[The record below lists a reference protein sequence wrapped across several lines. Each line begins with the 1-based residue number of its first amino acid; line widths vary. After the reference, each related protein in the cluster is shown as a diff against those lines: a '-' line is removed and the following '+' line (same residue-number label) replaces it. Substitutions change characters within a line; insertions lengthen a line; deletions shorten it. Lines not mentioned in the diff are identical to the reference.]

1 MYVISMVRDNKKL
14 LIAVFIASI
23 MILSSL
29 FVLASSGNVQ
39 GNQTASPSVPN
50 VQTQSMAGQTP
61 PPPSIQ
67 SELSKIYSHG
77 IPNKY
82 VFLPNFNAANM
93 YAYKN
98 GQVTPLYSQSPAP
111 MGIGDFGLKAGPGGS
126 VIPYTLNTTS
136 VEGSISLSNL
146 NAFYLQNDGPQSVTV
161 QLNTVLNNVTL
172 FGNSSYVFWNQNVIF
187 YSART
192 HQLEFIDNVW
202 NFSSP
207 SFDMTP
213 NAIAHGDGTE
223 VPPVF
228 YYAIGP
234 SFTVQYPFTVDLYLT
249 AAVLNGDSTA
259 FFNFTVHSQGQT
271 ISGSFDEVMFNSTYG
286 MPAGYSAP
294 EPHYMISGTQITPTG
309 YLLNDAEIMI
319 GGPGGGS
326 TTSVYGISGSMS
338 LKYMPEQAS
347 VPATG
352 PGHNPQP
359 HAPGGM
365 ASMYVSVPS
374 AYDFGT
380 DTGETS
386 EGVAVSWNQADAA
399 QLSAGPS
406 LLYGMWGIQPPNTQ
420 MVRYS
425 GSISPSNAFMF
436 VSSGNMFNAESA
448 AWVPLS
454 LSGAYSFTLP
464 GGSYSAEALL
474 SNYNPQMFLLAPN
487 SGPVP
492 PPGPGPAPPLIGPAG
507 NQPGGQMPPGPGGP
521 GGGGMK
527 IALHFNPAMGIY
539 TPLVAMDNQQLK
551 YISLGGT
558 GKPGNPYVLDNYQF
572 GSISPL
578 FAEFNDFAFP
588 VFTGVLLVN
597 TNAYVE
603 MNGMPSLLI
612 QYPAYLDPFLNALG
626 LPAFNYMGYGMYG
639 ADHVSLFGSD
649 VTGWFSRELTGFPV
663 ANVIVWNSSHD
674 LIGGNTFMSM
684 DSSVLIFGGSSN
696 TVWGNTFENYSNP
709 DFNASEAAAT
719 NLYGAPLGI
728 SVYSSG
734 NEIYNNIFNSTITAY
749 SPSFSIY
756 TGEPAQYLNQWNVSL
771 RPSSYIEMVNG
782 YELTGSI
789 VGAQYQGGNYW
800 WNFNGIIPYNN
811 SGGIEFGGDY
821 EPLNLLMVPYGP
833 LVPAPLDAIVVV
845 PVYAAY
851 VSHTTTSTIVNSS
864 VFFPVGSYSRITVTF
879 FDQYISN
886 PFDDSFIVQVND
898 TQILA
903 GNTLELENTSVT
915 EAVTQYYSILQG
927 PATVTSLSPQFNPG
941 YASRL
946 STWFTFYVGQEA
958 PHPQTVIPAFTDI
971 GLRTPPN
978 PPVNVLIPYNITA
991 TTNITFP
998 GNVTSAYLNL
1008 YEQQNGNDEFWYA
1021 NEPPFREFRIFIG
1034 TQLVGTVEP
1043 YPNIQ
1048 TGGGDLFLWQ
1058 PILAIGAELYP
1069 PHRISLT
1076 PYLSLLHGK
1085 QQISIE
1091 VINDENL
1098 WVRTALNFMINTT
1111 SASASY
1117 AGLVSQYIFTNNYIQ
1132 TPPTNPSTKSIPFS
1146 ATYLNDSEYVNE
1158 SISSS
1163 GISTVGSTVITS
1175 SYHKTVTFFSNSSE
1189 LDPNVDIVIPTS
1201 TGFEIPIVEYFFLNE
1216 TTTELSVTTYQYTD
1230 AQTQG
1235 STGFMTVTNYR
1246 QEYYQI
1252 NGTSTEYLYL
1262 NQSGGL
1268 VGVGIGFNVTQ
1279 IRIIQD
1285 LMTENFYLNGSYG
1298 SFSSFSYNDTQVVGL
1313 GFFVG
1318 TLNSES
1324 ELTSLTYNH
1333 AQTVKTINSYSEYDG
1348 HVVAFYMLYEEAV
1361 NNSLIYRNGQIIIYV
1376 VRSGN

>member
-1 MYVISMVRDNKKL
+1 MVRDRKKL

-23 MILSSL
+23 MILSSI

-39 GNQTASPSVPN
+39 GNQTASPSVSN
-50 VQTQSMAGQTP
+50 VQTKSIAGQTP
-61 PPPSIQ
+61 PTPSIQ
-67 SELSKIYSHG
+67 SVLSKIYSRG

-82 VFLPNFNAANM
+82 VYLPNFNAANM
-93 YAYKN
+93 YTYTN
-98 GQVTPLYSQSPAP
+98 GHVTPLYSQSPAP

-202 NFSSP
+202 NFSSS
-207 SFDMTP
+207 SFNMTP
-213 NAIAHGDGTE
+213 NAIAHGDGTV
-223 VPPVF
+223 VPYV
-228 YYAIGP
+228 YYFAIGP
-234 SFTVQYPFTVDLYLT
+234 SFTVKYPFTIDLYLT
-249 AAVLNGDSTA
+249 AAVVNGDSTA
-259 FFNFTVHSQGQT
+259 FFNFTVHSQGKT
-271 ISGSFDEVMFNSTYG
+271 MSGSFDEVMFNSTYG

-294 EPHYMISGTQITPTG
+294 KPHYMISGTQITPTG

-338 LKYMPEQAS
+338 LKYTPEQAS
-347 VPATG
+347 APAIG
-352 PGHNPQP
+352 QGSHPLSHV
-359 HAPGGM
+359 PGGM
-365 ASMYVSVPS
+365 GSMYVSVPS

-386 EGVAVSWNQADAA
+386 EGVAVSWNRADTA

-406 LLYGMWGIQPPNTQ
+406 LLYGMWGIYPPNTQ
-420 MVRYS
+420 MVQYR
-425 GSISPSNAFMF
+425 GTVSPSNAFMF
-436 VSSGNMFNAESA
+436 VSQGNMFNAESA

-454 LSGAYSFTLP
+454 LNGGYNFLIPS
-464 GGSYSAEALL
+464 GSYSAEALL
-474 SNYNPQMFLLAPN
+474 SNYNPQMFLLAP
-487 SGPVP
+487 G
-492 PPGPGPAPPLIGPAG
+492 A
-507 NQPGGQMPPGPGGP
+507 

-551 YISLGGT
+551 YVSLSGSGT
-558 GKPGNPYVLDNYQF
+558 SRNPYMLDNYQP
-572 GSISPL
+572 GSINPL

-603 MNGMPSLLI
+603 MNGMPFLFI
-612 QYPAYLDPFLNALG
+612 QYPAYLHSFLNALG
-626 LPAFNYMGYGMYG
+626 LPSFNYMGYGMYG
-639 ADHVSLFGSD
+639 TEHVSLFGSNI
-649 VTGWFSRELTGFPV
+649 TGWFSRELAGFPV
-663 ANVIVWNSSHD
+663 ANVMVWNSSYD

-696 TVWGNTFENYSNP
+696 TVWGNTFENYTNSGL
-709 DFNASEAAAT
+709 NASESTAT

-728 SVYSSG
+728 SVYSNG
-734 NEIYNNIFNSTITAY
+734 NVIYNNIFNSTITAY

-756 TGEPAQYLNQWNVSL
+756 TGEPAQYMNQWNVSL
-771 RPSSYIEMVNG
+771 RPSSYVETVNG

-789 VGAQYQGGNYW
+789 VGGQYQGGNYW

-811 SGGIEFGGDY
+811 SGAIEFGGDY
-821 EPLNLLMVPYGP
+821 EPLNLLMVTYGP

-851 VSHTTTSTIVNSS
+851 VSHSTTSTIVNSS

-958 PHPQTVIPAFTDI
+958 SHPQRVIPAFTDI
-971 GLRTPPN
+971 GFPTPRN
-978 PPVNVLIPYNITA
+978 PPVNVLVPYNVTK
-991 TTNITFP
+991 TTNVTFP
-998 GNVTSAYLNL
+998 DNVTSAYLNL

-1021 NEPPFREFRIFIG
+1021 NEPPFREFRMYIG
-1034 TQLVGTVEP
+1034 TQLIGMVEP
-1043 YPNIQ
+1043 YPNVQ

-1111 SASASY
+1111 SSSANY
-1117 AGLVSQYIFTNNYIQ
+1117 AGLVSQYTFTNNYIQ
-1132 TPPTNPSTKSIPFS
+1132 TPPTNLTTKSIPFS

-1163 GISTVGSTVITS
+1163 GVSTVGSTVITS
-1175 SYHKTVTFFSNSSE
+1175 AYDKTVTFFSNSSE
-1189 LDPNVDIVIPTS
+1189 FNPNANIVIPTS

-1216 TTTELSVTTYQYTD
+1216 TTTELSTTTYQYIN
-1230 AQTQG
+1230 AQTHAP
-1235 STGFMTVTNYR
+1235 SGFVTVRNYK

-1252 NGTSTEYLYL
+1252 NGASTEDLYI
-1262 NQSGGL
+1262 NASGDL
-1268 VGVGIGFNVTQ
+1268 VGIGIGFNVTQ
-1279 IRIIQD
+1279 VRIIQD
-1285 LMTENFYLNGSYG
+1285 LMTVNYYLNGSYG
-1298 SFSSFSYNDTQVVGL
+1298 SFSTFSYNDTQVVGL

-1324 ELTSLTYNH
+1324 ELTSLTYNN
-1333 AQTVKTINSYSEYDG
+1333 AKTVKTISSYSEYDG
-1348 HVVAFYMLYEEAV
+1348 HVVAFYTLYEEAV
-1361 NNSLIYRNGQIIIYV
+1361 NNSLINRNGQIIVYM